1 MPSFENL
8 PKTPAADW
16 MDDNPGKR
24 FNLRDAGMSKG
35 NLPPLTKKEL
45 DDIVNIGAPTKVMEY
60 PSTPAGN
67 RLSPLEKHTRRIHFG
82 TESGMSPQRETEL
95 RGEAL
100 VAEPTVEASPAIT
113 EQPTAEKPGSEKDFA
128 TWLNEM
134 PEWVR
139 EGKTTSE
146 MLDIYNGQ
154 SSFTRQQM
162 ESRQPGF
169 THAGTGERVSLG
181 DAAEKIHNASP
192 NHEANLQEE
201 VLKQIGEELVADV
214 ESWLESQPAL
224 TREHRTTP
232 AGEVQVETGELE
244 PGIDLRLVMGDGRL
258 IDAEVIISE
267 GDAAQ
272 KIDVV
277 YPPDEQEPVVM
288 VDAEPITE
296 EQLPVVKEV
305 IAEVTRATH
314 SEVAVAEVEQ
324 PIEAPVEPIAAKEQP
339 PAPAATEKPAA
350 ERQRDIE
357 LKAKGNALRYVMEV
371 AKQSPQMKQFME
383 TVVQDMA
390 QQRGVE
396 VQEMMRTINDKNMP
410 PSAEALAAIKALSA
424 AQTSPNSSIWNEHP
438 SNDSMLGKTATEYR
452 RAIEAVL
459 RGMV

>member
-1 MPSFENL
+1 M
-8 PKTPAADW
+8 TPETNGSR
-16 MDDNPGKR
+16 DN
-24 FNLRDAGMSKG
+24 A
-35 NLPPLTKKEL
+35 LTPEEL
-45 DDIVNIGAPTKVMEY
+45 ERIVNIGAPTRVMEY
-60 PSTPAGN
+60 PSAPANVATATDYTPQ
-67 RLSPLEKHTRRIHFG
+67 EKHTRRIHFG
-82 TESGMSPQRETEL
+82 TESGMSPQREAEL
-95 RGEAL
+95 RGE
-100 VAEPTVEASPAIT
+100 VPVVEATPAAT
-113 EQPTAEKPGSEKDFA
+113 EQPMAETPGSAKDFA

-134 PEWVR
+134 PQWVR

-146 MLDIYNGQ
+146 MLDIFNGQ
-154 SSFTRQQM
+154 SSFTQQQM

-192 NHEANLQEE
+192 NHEAELQEE
-201 VLKQIGEELVADV
+201 VLKQMGEELVTDV
-214 ESWLESQPAL
+214 EAWLRSRPVL
-224 TREHRTTP
+224 TYEHHTTP
-232 AGEVQVETGELE
+232 AGDIHVETGNLE
-244 PGIDLRLVMGDGRL
+244 PGVDLRLVLGEGGRL
-258 IDAEVIISE
+258 IDAEVIVSDAE
-267 GDAAQ
+267 TEAAQ
-272 KIDVV
+272 KIDVI
-277 YPPDEQEPVVM
+277 YPPNDQEPVVM
-288 VDAEPITE
+288 VDAEPIIE

-314 SEVAVAEVEQ
+314 PEVAIAEVKQ
-324 PIEAPVEPIAAKEQP
+324 PIEAPAEPIVAKEQS
-339 PAPAATEKPAA
+339 PAPVVAEKPAP

-396 VQEMMRTINDKNMP
+396 VQEIMRTINDKNTP

-424 AQTSPNSSIWNEHP
+424 AQTSPNSSIWNERP
-438 SNDSMLGKTATEYR
+438 SNDSMLGKTAAEYR

>member
-1 MPSFENL
+1 MSV
-8 PKTPAADW
+8 
-16 MDDNPGKR
+16 GSKR
-24 FNLRDAGMSKG
+24 LS
-35 NLPPLTKKEL
+35 TEEL
-45 DDIVNIGAPTKVMEY
+45 DKIMSIGAPTKFMEY
-60 PSTPAGN
+60 SSAPTETASAAAAADYAPQ
-67 RLSPLEKHTRRIHFG
+67 EKRTRRIHFG
-82 TESGMSPQRETEL
+82 TESGMSEQREAEL
-95 RGEAL
+95 RGDIL
-100 VAEPTVEASPAIT
+100 VKEK
-113 EQPTAEKPGSEKDFA
+113 PTADVTSSGTERPTIETPGSEKDFV

-134 PEWVR
+134 PEWMR
-139 EGKTTSE
+139 ADKTTSE
-146 MLDIYNGQ
+146 MLDIYDGL
-154 SSFTRQQM
+154 SSPTQQQM
-162 ESRQPGF
+162 ESRSPGF
-169 THAGTGERVSLG
+169 KHASTGEHVSLG
-181 DAAEKIHNASP
+181 DALEKTHNASP

-201 VLKQIGEELVADV
+201 VLKQMGDELVADV
-214 ESWLESQPAL
+214 EKWLESQPVL

-244 PGIDLRLVMGDGRL
+244 PGIDLWLVMGEDGRL
-258 IDAEVIISE
+258 INAEVIVSDE
-267 GDAAQ
+267 EADVAE

-277 YPPDEQEPVVM
+277 YPPEQPPVVL
-288 VDAEPITE
+288 VNSEPITE

-314 SEVAVAEVEQ
+314 PGVAVAEVEQ
-324 PIEAPVEPIAAKEQP
+324 PVETPAEPIAAKEQP
-339 PAPAATEKPAA
+339 PAPAAAEKPAA

-396 VQEMMRTINDKNMP
+396 VQEIMRTINDKNTP

-424 AQTSPNSSIWNEHP
+424 AQTSPNSSIWNERP
-438 SNDSMLGKTATEYR
+438 SNDSMLGKTAAEYR

>member
-1 MPSFENL
+1 
-8 PKTPAADW
+8 
-16 MDDNPGKR
+16 
-24 FNLRDAGMSKG
+24 MSVGSK
-35 NLPPLTKKEL
+35 PLSPEEL
-45 DDIVNIGAPTKVMEY
+45 DKIMSIGAPTKFMEY
-60 PSTPAGN
+60 SSAPTETASAAAATDYAPQ
-67 RLSPLEKHTRRIHFG
+67 EKRTRRIHFG
-82 TESGMSPQRETEL
+82 TESGMSEQREAEL
-95 RGEAL
+95 RGDTLLE
-100 VAEPTVEASPAIT
+100 EKPTADATSSGA
-113 EQPTAEKPGSEKDFA
+113 EQPTIETPGSEKDFT

-134 PEWVR
+134 PEWMR
-139 EGKTTSE
+139 KGKTTSE
-146 MLDIYNGQ
+146 MLDIYDGL
-154 SSFTRQQM
+154 SSPTQQQM
-162 ESRQPGF
+162 ESRSPGF
-169 THAGTGERVSLG
+169 KHASTGEHVSLG
-181 DAAEKIHNASP
+181 DALEKTHNASP
-192 NHEANLQEE
+192 NHEANPQEE
-201 VLKQIGEELVADV
+201 VLKQMGEELVAGV
-214 ESWLESQPAL
+214 ESWLESQPVL
-224 TREHRTTP
+224 TREHRTTSG
-232 AGEVQVETGELE
+232 GEVQVETGELE

-314 SEVAVAEVEQ
+314 PEVAVAEVEQ
-324 PIEAPVEPIAAKEQP
+324 PIEAPSEPIVAKEQP
-339 PAPAATEKPAA
+339 PAPAAVEKPSA
-350 ERQRDIE
+350 ERQHDIE

-396 VQEMMRTINDKNMP
+396 VQEIMRTINDKNTP

-438 SNDSMLGKTATEYR
+438 SNDSMLGRTATEYR